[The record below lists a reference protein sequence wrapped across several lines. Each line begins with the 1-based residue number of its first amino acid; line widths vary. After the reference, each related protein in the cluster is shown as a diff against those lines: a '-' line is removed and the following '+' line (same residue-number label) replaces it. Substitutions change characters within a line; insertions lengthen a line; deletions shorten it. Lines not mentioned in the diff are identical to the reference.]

1 MVQVSHPNLT
11 TGKTITL
18 TRNTFV
24 SRVMS
29 LLLNTLSR
37 FVIAFLPRSKH
48 LYSSPNHLNQKILSV
63 QFSSVTQSCPTLCK
77 PMECSTPGLP
87 VHQQLLEPTQ
97 THGHCVSN
105 AIQPSHPPS
114 TPYPPTFNL
123 PQHQSLFQWVG
134 SSHQVAKVLE
144 SQLQHQPFQWIFR
157 TDFL

>member
-1 MVQVSHPNLT
+1 MIQHSHLYMT
-11 TGKTITL
+11 TGKTRAL
-18 TRNTFV
+18 TIQSLV
-24 SRVMS
+24 SKVMS

-87 VHQQLLEPTQ
+87 LHQQLLEPTQ
-97 THGHCVSN
+97 THGHCVSS

-114 TPYPPTFNL
+114 TPYPPTFDL
-123 PQHQSLFQWVG
+123 PQHQSLFQ
-134 SSHQVAKVLE
+134 
-144 SQLQHQPFQWIFR
+144 
-157 TDFL
+157 

>member
-1 MVQVSHPNLT
+1 MIQHSHLYMT
-11 TGKTITL
+11 TGKTRAL
-18 TRNTFV
+18 TIQSLV
-24 SRVMS
+24 SKVMS
-29 LLLNTLSR
+29 LLLNMLSR

-48 LYSSPNHLNQKILSV
+48 LYSSPNHRNQKILSV

-87 VHQQLLEPTQ
+87 LHQQLLEPTQ
-97 THGHCVSN
+97 THGHCVSS

-114 TPYPPTFNL
+114 TPYPPTFDL